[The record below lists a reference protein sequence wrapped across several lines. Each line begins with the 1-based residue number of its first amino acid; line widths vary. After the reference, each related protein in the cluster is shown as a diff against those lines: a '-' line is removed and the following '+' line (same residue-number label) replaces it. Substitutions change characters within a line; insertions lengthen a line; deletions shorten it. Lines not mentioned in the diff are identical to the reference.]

1 MQKPVEGRCLSAS
14 KQVSLG
20 EPPGCW
26 DRPGC
31 PWAQPLSG
39 QPVPPTGAALVF
51 LGRQRVG
58 GHGGEV
64 NAGGSPGTAA
74 GPLVRHLLAAG
85 GLRGPSLWLPHSHGP
100 LATLAAK
107 PHTQDDAVLAE
118 AGTETQ
124 GPETQGTETRGQ
136 QGGAAAA
143 DRGPG
148 AKSI

>member
-1 MQKPVEGRCLSAS
+1 MNPQAAGTVLGVLGHSHCRASLCPPQGPPSCFWAVSGWGGTEG
-14 KQVSLG
+14 
-20 EPPGCW
+20 
-26 DRPGC
+26 
-31 PWAQPLSG
+31 
-39 QPVPPTGAALVF
+39 
-51 LGRQRVG
+51 
-58 GHGGEV
+58 GGERRRV
-64 NAGGSPGTAA
+64 SGTAA

-107 PHTQDDAVLAE
+107 PRTQDDAVLAE

-143 DRGPG
+143 DHGPG
-148 AKSI
+148 AKAVR

>member
-39 QPVPPTGAALVF
+39 QPVPPPGAALVF

-64 NAGGSPGTAA
+64 NAGGSLAQPPGPWSAT
-74 GPLVRHLLAAG
+74 
-85 GLRGPSLWLPHSHGP
+85 SLQPEASEAHPCGCHI
-100 LATLAAK
+100 
-107 PHTQDDAVLAE
+107 HTV
-118 AGTETQ
+118 
-124 GPETQGTETRGQ
+124 P
-136 QGGAAAA
+136 
-143 DRGPG
+143 
-148 AKSI
+148 

>member
-1 MQKPVEGRCLSAS
+1 MNPQAAGTVLGVLGHSHCRASLCPPQGPPSCFWAVSGWGGTGGR
-14 KQVSLG
+14 
-20 EPPGCW
+20 
-26 DRPGC
+26 
-31 PWAQPLSG
+31 
-39 QPVPPTGAALVF
+39 
-51 LGRQRVG
+51 
-58 GHGGEV
+58 V